1 MTAAALSSW
10 HYPRVIAHRCGGAL
24 APENTL
30 AGLQVARLCGVSA
43 VEFDVML
50 SADGV
55 PFVIHDETLERTTDG
70 QGAVALTRAAQLRQL
85 DAGVRHHA
93 AFRGERLPLLT
104 EMLAACHALGL
115 AANAEIKPAAGH
127 DAATGRVVGEVI
139 AVFQSAC
146 LAAGKRPLSLLLS
159 SFSEEAL
166 ATALPSMERTDVGR
180 AMARALLVENVPA
193 DWQTRLRR
201 LDCQH
206 LHCAATATEVTS
218 QLAAELRAS
227 GGALACYTVN
237 DAAQAAQLFAIG
249 VSAIFTDRPDC
260 FCPSA
265 PMT

>member
-1 MTAAALSSW
+1 MTAAGLSPW

-30 AGLQVARLCGVSA
+30 AGLHVARLCSVSA

-55 PFVIHDETLERTTDG
+55 PFVIHDETLGRTTDG
-70 QGAVALTRAAQLRQL
+70 QGAVALTCAAQLHQL
-85 DAGVRHHA
+85 DAGVQHHA

-115 AANAEIKPAAGH
+115 AANVEIKPAAGH

-166 ATALPSMERTDVGR
+166 ATALPSMERKRTD
-180 AMARALLVENVPA
+180 AVENVPA

-218 QLAAELRAS
+218 RLAAELRAS

-260 FCPSA
+260 FCPPA